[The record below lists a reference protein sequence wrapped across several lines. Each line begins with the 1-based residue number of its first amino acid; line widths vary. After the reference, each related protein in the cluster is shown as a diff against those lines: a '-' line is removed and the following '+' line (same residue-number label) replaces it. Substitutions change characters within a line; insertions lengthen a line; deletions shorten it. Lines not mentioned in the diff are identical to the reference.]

1 MLIIFYYLKQQVYKE
16 GIVKLSINCAK
27 EAAKQNVKK
36 FIEISDGHV
45 HSSEKVSILISFA
58 LSNYPN
64 AYLNLFIK

>member
-1 MLIIFYYLKQQVYKE
+1 MIVFYYLKQQVYKE

-45 HSSEKVSILISFA
+45 HSSEKVSILMSFA
-58 LSNYPN
+58 LSYYTDKN
-64 AYLNLFIK
+64 LNLFIK

>member
-1 MLIIFYYLKQQVYKE
+1 MIVFYYLKQQVYKE

-45 HSSEKVSILISFA
+45 HSSEKVSILMSFA
-58 LSNYPN
+58 LFYYTDRN
-64 AYLNLFIK
+64 LNLFIK